1 LEIQIQQFGNPK
13 TTVAVVFLLSCGA
26 AGLLSIQLQAVFSCC
41 GATGL
46 LAVFSLSSIFGITSN
61 STSNPN
67 GKLLNH

>member
-46 LAVFSLSSIFGITSN
+46 LAGAA
-61 STSNPN
+61 
-67 GKLLNH
+67 